1 MAPVRRLA
9 LLAGV
14 FVCATAAGA
23 PARAARGED
32 APSFARTIHETGDAY
47 LKLLAE
53 DSLYLRQRLGLPIDR
68 LPEISAAR
76 EEARARAAAT
86 LSTSLSG
93 VPRDGLA
100 LEDALSLDVL
110 QYKLAQEANAPA
122 LYWYQFP
129 VTPYASPLGD
139 VHQGLRGFVFNGR
152 GDLDRYLSLLDA
164 YPALL
169 GQMRQKLEGQAAKG
183 IRIPK
188 PELELVKAFLGS
200 AIGEK
205 GQSLFSV
212 DAGRLAA
219 LPAADAAPFQARVE
233 AKIAGD
239 VNAAL
244 RALVGYLSGDY
255 AAKAPEGVGL
265 GQYPGGPAA
274 YEKLV
279 RFHTT
284 LPVTPDEV
292 HRIGVAEVDR
302 IEARMAEVRR
312 TLGFSGT
319 PAEFRASLKTNP
331 RFFPRTP
338 EEIGQRLMGFIAR
351 VEPKI
356 DAYFLRRPKAPYGV
370 KRLDPEREPA
380 LTFGIYEPPTPGEPV
395 GLYRFNG
402 SKLED
407 RSLLNAGALAYHE
420 LVPGHHFQV
429 ALASENEAIPAFR
442 RELYDTAYGE
452 GWGDYSAGLA
462 EEMGMYQDPYDLY
475 GRLAMDMF
483 ITVRLV
489 VDTGMNALGWSRE
502 KAVAYMREH
511 EMETDT
517 QIATESLRY
526 STDIPGQAL
535 AYKMGSRAIREMR
548 ANAERTLGARFDIR
562 RFHDAVLGSGSL
574 PMSVLAR
581 RLEAFAAA
589 EAGGARTGSGR

>member
-1 MAPVRRLA
+1 
-9 LLAGV
+9 
-14 FVCATAAGA
+14 
-23 PARAARGED
+23 
-32 APSFARTIHETGDAY
+32 
-47 LKLLAE
+47 
-53 DSLYLRQRLGLPIDR
+53 
-68 LPEISAAR
+68 
-76 EEARARAAAT
+76 
-86 LSTSLSG
+86 
-93 VPRDGLA
+93 
-100 LEDALSLDVL
+100 
-110 QYKLAQEANAPA
+110 
-122 LYWYQFP
+122 
-129 VTPYASPLGD
+129 
-139 VHQGLRGFVFNGR
+139 
-152 GDLDRYLSLLDA
+152 
-164 YPALL
+164 
-169 GQMRQKLEGQAAKG
+169 
-183 IRIPK
+183 
-188 PELELVKAFLGS
+188 VKAFLGS
-200 AIGEK
+200 AIAEEGK
-205 GQSLFSV
+205 SLFSV

-219 LPAADAAPFQARVE
+219 FPAADAAAFRARVE
-233 AKIAGD
+233 AKVAGD
-239 VNAAL
+239 VNAGL
-244 RALVGYLSGDY
+244 RALVSSLSGDY
-255 AAKAPEGVGL
+255 AARAPDAVGL

-284 LPVTPDEV
+284 LPVGPEEV
-292 HRIGVAEVDR
+292 HRIGLAEVER
-302 IEARMAEVRR
+302 TEGRMAEVRR

-331 RFFPRTP
+331 RFFPKTP
-338 EEIGQRLMGFIAR
+338 DEIGQRLMSFIAKI
-351 VEPKI
+351 EPKM
-356 DAYFLRRPKAPYGV
+356 DGYFLRRPKAPYGV

-420 LVPGHHFQV
+420 LVPGHHYQI
-429 ALASENEAIPAFR
+429 ALANENEAIPAFR

-483 ITVRLV
+483 ISVRLV
-489 VDTGMNALGWSRE
+489 VDTGMNALGWSRD

-526 STDIPGQAL
+526 SADIPAQAL

-548 ANAERTLGARFDIR
+548 TSAERSLGTRFDIR

-581 RLEAFAAA
+581 RIDAFTAA
-589 EAGGARTGSGR
+589 EAGRGGSGSGL